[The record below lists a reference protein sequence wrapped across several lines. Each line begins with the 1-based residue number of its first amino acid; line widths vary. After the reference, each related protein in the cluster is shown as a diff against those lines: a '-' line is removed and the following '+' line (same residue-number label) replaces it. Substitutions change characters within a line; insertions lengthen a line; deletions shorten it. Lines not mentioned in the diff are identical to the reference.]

1 LTAVEWH
8 KGENMATQWT
18 AGTTSGQVLTAATLN
33 TIGAAWESW
42 TPALTA
48 STTNPNLGT
57 TGTSVGRY
65 ARINKT
71 IFGNAIFTFNG
82 TGIAAGTGFYFCSLP
97 ITAQGAGLAVGSV
110 IAIDVSTFA
119 STAQLTQTDTV
130 NRLIG
135 VGTGGGGLVATLQA
149 TTYAW
154 AAGDFIRYEFCYEAA

>member
-1 LTAVEWH
+1 
-8 KGENMATQWT
+8 MATQWT
-18 AGTTSGQVLTAATLN
+18 AGTTSGQVLTAATPN
-33 TIGAAWESW
+33 TIGAVWETW

-48 STTNPNLGT
+48 SVANPNLGA

-71 IFGNAIFTFNG
+71 IFGNATFVFTG
-82 TGIAAGTGFYFCSLP
+82 AGIAAGTGFYFCSLP
-97 ITAQGAGLAVGSV
+97 LTAQGAGLTVGSL
-110 IAIDVSTFA
+110 IAIDVSSFA
-119 STAQLTQTDTV
+119 STAQLCQTDTV

-154 AAGDFIRYEFCYEAA
+154 AAGDFIRYNFCYEAA